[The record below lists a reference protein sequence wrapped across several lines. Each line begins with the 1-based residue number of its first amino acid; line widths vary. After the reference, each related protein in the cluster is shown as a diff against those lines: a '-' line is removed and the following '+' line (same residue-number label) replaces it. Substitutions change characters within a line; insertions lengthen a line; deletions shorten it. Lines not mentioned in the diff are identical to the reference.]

1 MKLFIKSFLILIM
14 LFILF
19 LIYIFVFT
27 NPFEPE
33 IKGVKELKITRL
45 TSSEFNLE
53 IVIEIENSNF
63 FEMNLSDI
71 DLYLIHQ
78 NDTLGFLEQPKE
90 LVIPSNSKIDYNLK
104 VSLYTIKVAE
114 ILKDEK
120 DTLNFNLQGKAK
132 TKLLF
137 FTFPI
142 NLDTKLDFALKE
154 NLSNFVQTDS
164 KDKKIIDVKS
174 ASINK
179 IGLTKSQ
186 LLINFTLNNPYEVK
200 LKLVEYP
207 SVVFINDSKSGEG
220 NLQNEIEADSLQSN
234 VGGTFLFDLDNFQ
247 AIKSAFG
254 VLFNQKLEY
263 RTEGPLVIE
272 IVGIKI
278 KLPFSYKGEL
288 LQ

>member
-19 LIYIFVFT
+19 LIYIFVFN
-27 NPFEPE
+27 NPFDPE
-33 IKGVKELKITRL
+33 IKGIRELKITRL
-45 TSSEFNLE
+45 TSTELSLD
-53 IVIEIENSNF
+53 IIIQIENGNF
-63 FEMNLSDI
+63 FTLNLKDI
-71 DLYLIHQ
+71 NLFLVNH
-78 NDTLGFLEQPKE
+78 NDTLGFLDEPKE
-90 LVIPSNSKIDYNLK
+90 IIIPANSILEKKLK
-104 VSLYTIKVAE
+104 VNLETKKVLN

-120 DTLNFNLQGKAK
+120 GTLTLNLVGKAE

-137 FTFPI
+137 ITFPV
-142 NLDTKLDFALKE
+142 NLETELNFALKE

-179 IGLTKSQ
+179 IGITKSQ
-186 LLINFTLNNPYEVK
+186 LIINFTLNNPYEVK

-263 RTEGPLVIE
+263 RTEGFLVIE
-272 IVGIKI
+272 IVGIEI
-278 KLPFSYKGEL
+278 KLPFSYNGEL
-288 LQ
+288 FQ